1 MLHYTSLCLVALQQF
16 PKFFF
21 QRERSATREINGK
34 SSFAQSGF
42 LSYYLQPSKPPV
54 LLCFRG
60 LSRTVPNAAACLA
73 RILKLSLRV
82 CRKTFHKSNK
92 EKRQS
97 CRRPEQ
103 SEQETEALIG
113 PNEKHICKKVF
124 QMSFFPPRTEESA
137 HMSAKYR
144 PTVSKHLLLDQN
156 ASDRMFSS
164 KGCFEALPCR
174 QPHQQQM
181 LKLWCLT

>member
-1 MLHYTSLCLVALQQF
+1 MSH
-16 PKFFF
+16 
-21 QRERSATREINGK
+21 
-34 SSFAQSGF
+34 
-42 LSYYLQPSKPPV
+42 YLQPSKPPV

-82 CRKTFHKSNK
+82 RRKTFHKSNK

-97 CRRPEQ
+97 CRQPEQ

-113 PNEKHICKKVF
+113 PHEKHICKKSV
-124 QMSFFPPRTEESA
+124 SDELFFPPRTEESA

-144 PTVSKHLLLDQN
+144 PTVSKHLLLYQN
-156 ASDRMFSS
+156 ASDKMFSS
-164 KGCFEALPCR
+164 KGCFEALPCHP
-174 QPHQQQM
+174 PHQQQM